1 MMGEGGGVNY
11 VANDHLFRPRPPFSL
26 LSFLCSFSPF
36 LHPPPRPCSEGITS
50 MTVAKKR
57 AFFDDRWTQNR
68 IVTSMDWSGHVSRVL
83 VSLDCLPGILS
94 L

>member
-1 MMGEGGGVNY
+1 MMQLVTCS
-11 VANDHLFRPRPPFSL
+11 LFVHPSPP
-26 LSFLCSFSPF
+26 
-36 LHPPPRPCSEGITS
+36 SEGITS

-83 VSLDCLPGILS
+83 VSLQCLPGILN

>member
-1 MMGEGGGVNY
+1 MSGEEKGDVNY
-11 VANDHLFRPRPPFSL
+11 VATCPLFVHPSPSSPSSVHSPHSSTPP
-26 LSFLCSFSPF
+26 
-36 LHPPPRPCSEGITS
+36 PCSEGITS

-83 VSLDCLPGILS
+83 VSLKRLPGILS